1 MDVGGTRMSKRM
13 NEHFFET
20 RLEASEAAAKRMA
33 ELLSNRLD
41 NQAEASIIVSGG
53 TTPGQCLAA
62 LAKTPLDWQRVQV
75 ALSDERWVPAD
86 HEDSNEKL
94 VRESLL
100 VDEAAT
106 AQLLPVYAA
115 DVSPEQRC
123 EALQNPLPALPF
135 SCSLIGMGADGHFAS
150 LFPDA
155 EQLALGLDV
164 ECGRLYIPV
173 TTKASP
179 HPRISMTLA
188 GISRSD
194 EIALLFF
201 GEEKLDVYKKALEST
216 NGFPVSRL
224 LRQKRAPVRLF
235 WAP

>member
-1 MDVGGTRMSKRM
+1 MT
-13 NEHFFET
+13 EHFFDT
-20 RLEASEAAAKRMA
+20 RLEASTAAAERMA
-33 ELLSNRLD
+33 ELLANRLD
-41 NQAEASIIVSGG
+41 NQSQASIIVSGG
-53 TTPGQCLAA
+53 TSPRDCMAA
-62 LAKTPLDWQRVQV
+62 LAKAPLDWQRVQI
-75 ALSDERWVPAD
+75 ALSDERWVPPD

-100 VDEAAT
+100 VDEAASAT
-106 AQLLPVYAA
+106 LLSIYA
-115 DVSPEQRC
+115 DGVSPEERC
-123 EALQNPLPALPF
+123 EILQNPLPVLPF
-135 SCSLIGMGADGHFAS
+135 ACSLIGIGTDGHFAS

-173 TTKASP
+173 TTAASP
-179 HPRISMTLA
+179 HVRISMTLA

-194 EIALLFF
+194 EIVLLFF
-201 GEEKLDVYKKALEST
+201 GDEKLDVYKQAVASS
-216 NGFPVSRL
+216 NGDPLSRL

>member
-1 MDVGGTRMSKRM
+1 MTQ
-13 NEHFFET
+13 HYFET
-20 RLEASEAAAKRMA
+20 RLEASTAAADRMA
-33 ELLSNRLD
+33 ELLAKRLD
-41 NQAEASIIVSGG
+41 NNGNASVVVSGG
-53 TTPGQCLAA
+53 TTPRQCMAA
-62 LAKTPLDWQRVQV
+62 LRDAPLDWQRVQV
-75 ALSDERWVPAD
+75 ALSDERWVPPD

-100 VDEAAT
+100 VGPAAAAT
-106 AQLLPVYAA
+106 LLPVYAN
-115 DVSPEQRC
+115 DVSPEERC
-123 EALQNPLPALPF
+123 EQLQDPSPVLPF
-135 SCSLIGMGADGHFAS
+135 SCSLIGIGTDGHFAS

-155 EQLALGLDV
+155 EQLEFGLSV
-164 ECGRLYIPV
+164 ESGRLYVPV
-173 TTKASP
+173 TTAASP

-201 GEEKLDVYKKALEST
+201 GEEKREVYEQAKASADAYPL
-216 NGFPVSRL
+216 SRL

>member
-1 MDVGGTRMSKRM
+1 MTEDY
-13 NEHFFET
+13 FET
-20 RLEASEAAAKRMA
+20 RLEASEAAAKRIA
-33 ELLSNRLD
+33 ELLANRLE
-41 NQAEASIIVSGG
+41 NQARASLIVSGG
-53 TTPGQCLAA
+53 TTPRECMAA
-62 LAKTPLDWQRVQV
+62 LAKTRLDWQRVQV

-94 VRESLL
+94 VRDLL
-100 VDEAAT
+100 LIDKAAT
-106 AQLLPVYAA
+106 AELLPVYEEG
-115 DVSPEQRC
+115 VSPEDRC
-123 EALQNPLPALPF
+123 EALQDPLPVLPF

-155 EQLALGLDV
+155 DQLDIGLDV
-164 ECGRLYIPV
+164 ESGRLYIPV
-173 TTKASP
+173 TTAASP

-201 GEEKLDVYKKALEST
+201 GEEKLDVYRKALASA
-216 NGFPVSRL
+216 NGYPVARL
-224 LRQKRAPVRLF
+224 LRQKRAPVRVF

>member
-1 MDVGGTRMSKRM
+1 MA
-13 NEHFFET
+13 EHVFDT
-20 RLEASEAAAKRMA
+20 RLEASTAAAERMA
-33 ELLSNRLD
+33 ELLAKRLD
-41 NQAEASIIVSGG
+41 NQSQASIIVSGG
-53 TTPGQCLAA
+53 TSPRDCMAA
-62 LAKTPLDWQRVQV
+62 LAKAPLDWQRVQI
-75 ALSDERWVPAD
+75 ALSDERWVPPD

-100 VDEAAT
+100 VDEAASAT
-106 AQLLPVYAA
+106 LLPVYA
-115 DVSPEQRC
+115 DGVSPEERC
-123 EALQNPLPALPF
+123 EVLQNPLPALPF
-135 SCSLIGMGADGHFAS
+135 ACSLIGIGTDGHFAS

-173 TTKASP
+173 TTAASP
-179 HPRISMTLA
+179 HVRISMTLA

-194 EIALLFF
+194 EIVLLFF
-201 GEEKLDVYKKALEST
+201 GDEKLEVYKQAIAAS
-216 NGFPVSRL
+216 NGFPLSRL

>member
-1 MDVGGTRMSKRM
+1 MSNQM
-13 NEHFFET
+13 QEHFFET
-20 RLEASEAAAKRMA
+20 RLEASVAAAKRIA
-33 ELLSNRLD
+33 ELLAHRLE
-41 NQAEASIIVSGG
+41 NQARASIIVSGG

-75 ALSDERWVPAD
+75 AMSDERWVPAD

-100 VDEAAT
+100 IYEAAT
-106 AQLLPVYAA
+106 AELLPVYAA
-115 DVSPEQRC
+115 GVSPEQRC
-123 EALQNPLPALPF
+123 EALQNPLPVLPF
-135 SCSLIGMGADGHFAS
+135 ACSLIGMGADGHFAS

-173 TTKASP
+173 TTGASP

-216 NGFPVSRL
+216 NGFPVSQL
-224 LRQKRAPVRLF
+224 IRQKRAPVRLF

>member
-1 MDVGGTRMSKRM
+1 M
-13 NEHFFET
+13 
-20 RLEASEAAAKRMA
+20 
-33 ELLSNRLD
+33 
-41 NQAEASIIVSGG
+41 
-53 TTPGQCLAA
+53 P
-62 LAKTPLDWQRVQV
+62 P
-75 ALSDERWVPAD
+75 D

-100 VDEAAT
+100 VDEAASAT
-106 AQLLPVYAA
+106 LLPVYA
-115 DVSPEQRC
+115 DGVSPEERC
-123 EALQNPLPALPF
+123 EVLQNPLPALPF
-135 SCSLIGMGADGHFAS
+135 ACSLIGIGTDGHFAS

-173 TTKASP
+173 TTAASP
-179 HPRISMTLA
+179 HVRISMTLA

-194 EIALLFF
+194 EIVLLFF
-201 GEEKLDVYKKALEST
+201 GDEKLEVYKQAIAAS
-216 NGFPVSRL
+216 NGFPLSRL